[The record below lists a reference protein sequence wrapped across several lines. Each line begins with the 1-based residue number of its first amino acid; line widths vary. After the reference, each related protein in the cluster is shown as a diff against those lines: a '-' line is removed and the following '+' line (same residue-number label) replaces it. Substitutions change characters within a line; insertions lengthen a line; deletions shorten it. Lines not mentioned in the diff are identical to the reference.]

1 MITSGFSLGFNGKA
15 LLNNSKEMLW
25 ERNIFT
31 VTTSTDGHGT
41 ITASPMS
48 GVSGTIVTLSNT
60 PDTDYAFSSYD
71 ITGATLTGSNFKF
84 TDSDVTVKAWF
95 RDPNTA
101 VIGGRTYRTVTING
115 VTWLAEN
122 LDYGSSGVYYNN
134 DESTY
139 GWNGLKYGKLYTWD
153 EAVAAANEISG
164 WHLATAAEWD
174 ALADAVGGKSV
185 AGTKL
190 KSSTGWSSGNGTDDF
205 GFAAFPAGSYFN
217 SSFTNLGRVAL
228 FWTDT
233 EHSTYLTDAYTRSF
247 NKNASMI
254 SDYYSKS
261 YHAYS
266 VRLVKDA

>member
-1 MITSGFSLGFNGKA
+1 MINSAFSLSFNGKA

-25 ERNIFT
+25 QRIIYE
-31 VTTSTDGHGT
+31 VTTATDGNGT

-48 GVSGTIVTLSNT
+48 GVSGTNVTLSNT
-60 PDTDYAFSSYD
+60 PNSGYTFSSYD
-71 ITGATLTGSNFKF
+71 ITGAALTGSNFKF
-84 TDSDVTVKAWF
+84 TGSDVTVKAWF
-95 RDPNTA
+95 RDLNTA

-122 LDYGSSGVYYNN
+122 LDYGSTGVYYNN

-205 GFAAFPAGSYFN
+205 GFAAFPAGYQYSGYFV
-217 SSFTNLGRVAL
+217 NLGSNAY
-228 FWTDT
+228 FWTAT
-233 EHSTYLTDAYTRSF
+233 ETSSSYAYNRYFSTG
-247 NKNASMI
+247 ASMG
-254 SDYYSKS
+254 SYSYYKS
-261 YHAYS
+261 RGYS